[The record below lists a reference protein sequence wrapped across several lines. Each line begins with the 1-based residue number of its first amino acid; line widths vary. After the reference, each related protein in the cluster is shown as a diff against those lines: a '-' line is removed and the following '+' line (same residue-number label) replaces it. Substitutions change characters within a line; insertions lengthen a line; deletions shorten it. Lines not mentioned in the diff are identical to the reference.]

1 MFFAIKLFHNNFF
14 SSPFRVF
21 SSMSKK
27 APILQGI
34 RILDVS
40 RILVGPLSSMILS
53 DLGAEV
59 IKVESFEGD
68 ETRKWGPP
76 YNNSS
81 STYFLSINRNKKSI
95 ALNLKTP
102 EGLQTLYDLAKISDI
117 FLENFSISVAKSLKI
132 DYDTLKLI
140 NSRLIYGSVSGYGD
154 KGPLANSPG
163 FDATIQSY
171 SGLMHI
177 TGAPDGEP
185 TRVGVAITDVLTGY
199 IITNGILAGLFHRE
213 KTGEG
218 SYVKTSLLETAL
230 SSLVNINSAYLNG
243 GVSPKRIGNHHPSIV
258 PYGTYC
264 VKDEKYMTI
273 ACGTDQ
279 QFQGF
284 MRVLGL
290 EITKEFENNQE
301 RVKNRKKLNEIL
313 NEELKKYE
321 LEDIVKKLQDAK
333 IPAMPLNDVKAALES
348 PQVKA
353 MGIVKRVEDVKNH
366 KELKF
371 VKTPLNFEGFEEKTM
386 EEPPMLN
393 EHVNYVLKD
402 LLKYDDEKIQELV
415 RKNAVLDPKI
425 NGFSKI

>member
-1 MFFAIKLFHNNFF
+1 MFFPIVFFHKNHIFSSFRFF
-14 SSPFRVF
+14 ST
-21 SSMSKK
+21 MNKK

-34 RILDVS
+34 RILDLS
-40 RILVGPLSSMILS
+40 RILVGPFCSLILS

-81 STYFLSINRNKKSI
+81 STYFLSLNRNKKSI
-95 ALNLKTP
+95 GINLKTP
-102 EGLQTLYDLAKISDI
+102 EGLQTLYDLAKISDV
-117 FLENFSISVAKSLKI
+117 FLENFSISVSKLLKI

-140 NSRLIYGSVSGYGD
+140 NSRLIYGSISGYGD

-177 TGAPDGEP
+177 TGATDGEP
-185 TRVGVAITDVLTGY
+185 TRVGVAITDVLTGQM
-199 IITNGILAGLFHRE
+199 ITNGILAGLFHRE

-230 SSLVNINSAYLNG
+230 SSLVNINSAYLNA

-258 PYGTYC
+258 PYGTYH
-264 VKDEKYMTI
+264 VKDQKYITI

-279 QFQGF
+279 QFKGL
-284 MRVLGL
+284 MGVLGL

-313 NEELKKYE
+313 NGELKKYE
-321 LEDIVKKLQDAK
+321 LEDIVKRLNDVK

-353 MGIVKRVEDVKNH
+353 MGIVKEVKEVKNH

-371 VKTPLNFEGFEEKTM
+371 VKSPLNFEGFEEIEM

-393 EHVNYVLKD
+393 EHANYVLKD
-402 LLKYDDEKIQELV
+402 LLRYDDEKIQDLV
-415 RKNAVLDPKI
+415 RRKAILDPKI
-425 NGFSKI
+425 NGFAKI